1 MSITSNSIANP
12 IFTRGEIA
20 KILNVTPL
28 TIANREKS
36 GKYPESKRDL
46 NNYRIYSLNDILNLQ
61 LLTYKSLD
69 PQPIISMLYDKG
81 YKDKRELGR
90 IMDSAL
96 SKKVGA

>member
-1 MSITSNSIANP
+1 MSIASNAIANP
-12 IFTRGEIA
+12 IFTRGEVA

-96 SKKVGA
+96 SRKVGA

>member
-1 MSITSNSIANP
+1 MSIASGAIANP
-12 IFTRGEIA
+12 IFTRGEVA
-20 KILNVTPL
+20 RILNVTPL

-69 PQPIISMLYDKG
+69 PKPIISMLYDKG

-90 IMDSAL
+90 IIDTAL
-96 SKKVGA
+96 SRKVGA